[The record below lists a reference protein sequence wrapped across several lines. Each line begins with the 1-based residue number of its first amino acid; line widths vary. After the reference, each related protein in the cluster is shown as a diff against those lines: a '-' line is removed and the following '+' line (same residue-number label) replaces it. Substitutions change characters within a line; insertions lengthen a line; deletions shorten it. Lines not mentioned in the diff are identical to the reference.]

1 MTENWYATLSRPEYV
16 LQMLEALEGDLGLC
30 VDFGNWSG
38 PTKYEDLDAIM
49 PHARSC
55 HTKARFENGELERAD
70 FIRCL
75 DLAKQHNFG
84 GPHTLIYDS
93 GGDEWQGLAAEKAI
107 VSEYL

>member
-1 MTENWYATLSRPEYV
+1 
-16 LQMLEALEGDLGLC
+16 MLEALEGDLGLC

-49 PHARSC
+49 AHARSC